1 MKDLRKNSLKR
12 KFGMIILI
20 MTYPYLKMSG
30 SYKIG
35 QNSQSS
41 NKPFENFDNVISK
54 HSAI

>member
-1 MKDLRKNSLKR
+1 
-12 KFGMIILI
+12 MIILI

-54 HSAI
+54 HSAIWQINK